1 MAKTADKPSRSSSSP
16 AGVTKKSTKSKPVAA
31 AAKKT
36 MKTNPMAAIKNSL
49 KGKAPRAAG
58 KSKSAASSS
67 SSGKGSSAAKK
78 SDANI
83 VSSVCR
89 QANEVLGKDLDSK
102 KVSGLAVKGMVEPVC
117 RMLGKDYGVD
127 SPKSLA
133 LAMVILADANLLTDP
148 VRMKQLGLA
157 AFTDNQMATVKVYQ
171 DLLAGE
177 VADHE
182 AVIDLAAKTSEA
194 SGLPKHSQVAVLG
207 WMVVVA
213 SKLSGVRPG
222 RVQRLPSGKL
232 EGLTPLEKKKR
243 VGTFQLLSDWMV
255 KGGRLGNDAAACK
268 KLCADLAQICS
279 KF

>member
-49 KGKAPRAAG
+49 KGKAPLAAG

-157 AFTDNQMATVKVYQ
+157 AFTDPTPWER
-171 DLLAGE
+171 L
-177 VADHE
+177 
-182 AVIDLAAKTSEA
+182 TSDQQLKFNTKFR
-194 SGLPKHSQVAVLG
+194 S
-207 WMVVVA
+207 
-213 SKLSGVRPG
+213 
-222 RVQRLPSGKL
+222 
-232 EGLTPLEKKKR
+232 LTPELQAYSSKQ
-243 VGTFQLLSDWMV
+243 FQHWRYRSRPWCPPSLTCSPNWSSSSQRPWAWSSAM
-255 KGGRLGNDAAACK
+255 AAWNRGARRR
-268 KLCADLAQICS
+268 S
-279 KF
+279 SR